1 MNALGWSE
9 LRHHRIQLRLR
20 LRHGGGQRFERWL
33 RRLLRAGVG
42 RLLYLHRN
50 ANEVE
55 LGLALDTR
63 RGQLPAPLVSAMD
76 AHPGVHW
83 LRWQVVPAASQHRQ
97 LQSMAGTSGAGA

>member
-1 MNALGWSE
+1 MNTFAWSE

-20 LRHGGGQRFERWL
+20 HGGTQGFERWL

-55 LGLALDTR
+55 LGLAVCAQ

-76 AHPGVHW
+76 AHPGVRW

-97 LQSMAGTSGAGA
+97 LQSMAGTPGAGA